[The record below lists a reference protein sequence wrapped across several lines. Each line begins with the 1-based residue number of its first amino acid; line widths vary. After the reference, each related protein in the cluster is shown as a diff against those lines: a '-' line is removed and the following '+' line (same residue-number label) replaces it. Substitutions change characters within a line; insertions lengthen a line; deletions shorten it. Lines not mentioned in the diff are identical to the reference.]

1 VSEFA
6 ISVRNL
12 SKTYPSPFRRLR
24 AFFRRSVKDPVESA
38 TLFDVLELYESGT
51 TDDTD
56 KN

>member
-38 TLFDVLELYESGT
+38 TLFDILELYESGT